1 MLPLISPSVTP
12 PGHRFDVPYNSLI
25 RNIPYKG
32 EWTVPRLKQIGID
45 VEING
50 VIEKNRR
57 AFSESENE
65 ILRRLLLGAAEIRP
79 PRAPA
84 LQLGADQTPIR
95 QRGLWT
101 VELNGVRRSAPN
113 LKGAYKALL
122 LELQKL
128 DSTFLQRFSSE
139 RSRSRR
145 FVSRQP
151 GQLYLASPALAKDH
165 AQPLNDDWFFDT
177 NLSTEQVSK
186 RIRVAARLCGLNYGK
201 DVRILSSLQEI

>member
-1 MLPLISPSVTP
+1 MQ
-12 PGHRFDVPYNSLI
+12 
-25 RNIPYKG
+25 
-32 EWTVPRLKQIGID
+32 RLKQIGID

-57 AFSESENE
+57 AFSESEND
-65 ILRRLLLGAAEIRP
+65 ILRRLLLGIPEIRTS
-79 PRAPA
+79 RAPA
-84 LQLGADQTPIR
+84 MLEADQAPAR

-101 VELNGVRRSAPN
+101 VELNGARRPAPN

-151 GQLYLASPALAKDH
+151 GQLFLTSPAIAKGSP
-165 AQPLNDDWFFDT
+165 A
-177 NLSTEQVSK
+177 
-186 RIRVAARLCGLNYGK
+186 VAFCKSARWRGSAFRCRCCWTRKGK
-201 DVRILSSLQEI
+201 SWPRAEP